1 MARKIY
7 DDPINVNKKMWLEI
21 LKDEITDQATL
32 NILTVLVDSKNY
44 EERAGIIAE
53 KLKYSHHAA
62 INGIVKSYALRIITK
77 YPKINV
83 PKYDDGK
90 YALFHVLLLAEWRK
104 GVWYWKLRPELAEA
118 LKEYKPE

>member
-7 DDPINVNKKMWLEI
+7 NDRINIDKKMWLEI
-21 LKDEITDQATL
+21 LNDEITDKKTL
-32 NILTVLVDSKNY
+32 DILNVLFKSNDY

-62 INGIVKSYALRIITK
+62 INGIIKSYALRIIDK

-83 PKYDDGK
+83 PEYEDKR

-104 GVWYWKLRPELAEA
+104 GFWYWKLRPELAEV